1 MARHLRDRRISKAEI
16 EKVSEETA
24 VALDR
29 FRLIPGDIL
38 CVRAGAITEPA
49 IAEQEQTGWLYGT
62 DLIRIRANL
71 DEVDANYLLG
81 YLGLPAQQ
89 EWIRQQSA
97 ATNTSSITTKS
108 MKHLLVPLPPI
119 EEQRKIGRAFRAFDE
134 QITAYRKTV
143 EGSVQARAELGAALV
158 EGGLIIS

>member
-1 MARHLRDRRISKAEI
+1 M
-16 EKVSEETA
+16 
-24 VALDR
+24 
-29 FRLIPGDIL
+29 
-38 CVRAGAITEPA
+38 
-49 IAEQEQTGWLYGT
+49 
-62 DLIRIRANL
+62 
-71 DEVDANYLLG
+71 DANYLLG
-81 YLGLPAQQ
+81 YLGLPATQ

-108 MKHLLVPLPPI
+108 LKHLLVPLPPL

-143 EGSVQARAELGAALV
+143 EHSVQTRAELGAALV